1 MLEIDPTNAEMEA
14 PPPGGQNQPPSLPL
28 ACQVCGRQ
36 DETLRLVI
44 LPYVISL
51 VVITFRRAWVGVWC
65 WRHRTLRQVLA
76 GIITASLGWVG
87 IPWGFIYTPAALFK
101 LARGGDQPAEDN
113 AHLLLAISDLKRQ
126 HGDAHGSLAIARE
139 ALKLQESELVREKI
153 RALMKDHPLSLTRP
167 GAVSPLPFLI
177 VLVAAS
183 LTGILIGALDQW
195 ISMLFGLFLGEEIHI
210 FIAILTW
217 APLVAM
223 SFTGG
228 LVLAELNRWAIERT
242 RLDNILLATILAFG
256 SAALAIYGIP
266 QGSMLADFFSALV
279 GGFEVANLGEL
290 VQITGAVLTQGGVW
304 MVEDSIRS
312 EGAFGVIYLSILVV
326 SGLYYAWAALHAAR
340 ESVHWL
346 VRLDLIEG
354 ELIDTPER
362 SVLPAWGAIAG
373 VLVAISLA
381 VFAFAGNTTLSRGSP
396 DVVAK
401 LELGDNLYNQNDL
414 HGAAAAYREA
424 IATDPTLL
432 EPHLSL
438 GWTLYNLNDLPGAV
452 TAFNQAAGIDPSS
465 PDPHLGL
472 GYIHLAQDELESAE
486 ASFQAALA
494 GGGDV
499 YINSQAYYGL
509 GSIAM
514 TRARVDA
521 AIGFFEEAIRYEWNL
536 PVAHLDL
543 GLAYLARGDFDQA
556 VAKGN
561 DLLGLASDW
570 AAVHALLGL
579 ANYQL
584 DNLEKVESE
593 LEWAEDL
600 APQDMYSFIL
610 MSNLYWGLQR
620 FDRAQAILEQAI
632 EVYPGASQPTGLL
645 GSVYAVNGQQV
656 RAATLLDTYEDAYPA
671 DTGILLARAYLYLQ
685 QQNLDAARTTLE
697 EALTLDPQDSET
709 LSDLSFVEF
718 HQGQTQRALDHA
730 QAAHA
735 IYPYGQAALTNL
747 AFAQRAAGMIDEAL
761 ANAAGGGPAF
771 TQIGSTAL
779 HPGRVLPGSR
789 SGCKGDGGAAGLRE
803 PGLGA
808 GVRPGVPERSAC
820 VPANAPLNPDL
831 APNQHLTFSCPPHK
845 LGTCSQKSTQPLS
858 SG

>member
-1 MLEIDPTNAEMEA
+1 MMLEIDPSHAKMDA
-14 PPPGGQNQPPSLPL
+14 PPPERQNQPPSLPL
-28 ACQVCGRQ
+28 ECQVCGRQ

-76 GIITASLGWVG
+76 GFITASLGWIG
-87 IPWGFIYTPAALFK
+87 IPWGFVYTPAALFK

-113 AHLLLAISDLKRQ
+113 ARLLLAVSDIKRQ
-126 HGDAHGSLAIARE
+126 HGDAHASLALARE
-139 ALKLQESELVREKI
+139 ALKLQESDTVREKI

-167 GAVSPLPFLI
+167 GAISPLPFLI

-195 ISMLFGLFLGEEIHI
+195 ISMLFGVFLGEEVHI

-217 APLVAM
+217 APLVALC
-223 SFTGG
+223 FAGG

-242 RLDNILLATILAFG
+242 RLDNILLATVLALT
-256 SAALAIYGIP
+256 SAALAMYGIP

-290 VQITGAVLTQGGVW
+290 IQITGAVLTQGGVW

-312 EGAFGVIYLSILVV
+312 EGAFGVIYLSILVA
-326 SGLYYAWAALHAAR
+326 SGLYYGWVALRSAR

-346 VRLDLIEG
+346 VRLELIEG
-354 ELIDTPER
+354 ELMETPER

-373 VLVAISLA
+373 VIAAISLA
-381 VFAFAGNTTLSRGSP
+381 TIAFAGNTTLNRGSP

-401 LELGDNLYNQNDL
+401 LELGDNLYNQNNL
-414 HGAAAAYREA
+414 QGAAAAYQEA
-424 IATDPTLL
+424 IALDPTLL

-438 GWTLYNLNDLPGAV
+438 GWTLYNLNDLSGAAM
-452 TAFNQAAGIDPSS
+452 AFADAAGVDPSS
-465 PDPHLGL
+465 PEPHLGL
-472 GYIHLAQDELESAE
+472 GYIRLAQDELESAE

-514 TRARVDA
+514 NRARLDA

-543 GLAYLARGDFDQA
+543 GLAYLARGDFEQA

-579 ANYQL
+579 ANFQL

-593 LEWAEDL
+593 LDWAEDL

-620 FDRAQAILEQAI
+620 FDRAQAILEQAVEI
-632 EVYPGASQPTGLL
+632 YPGASQPTGLL
-645 GSVYAVNGQQV
+645 SSVYAVTSQQV
-656 RAATLLDTYEDAYPA
+656 RAATLLDAYADTYPA

-685 QQNLDAARTTLE
+685 QQNLEAARTALE
-697 EALTLDPQDSET
+697 EALTLDPEDSET

-718 HQGQTQRALDHA
+718 HLGETQGALDHA

-761 ANAAGGGPAF
+761 ANAQEAVRLSPKSDLPHFILGVCYLDLGQVAKGTEELQAF
-771 TQIGSTAL
+771 VNLGWERAYVREYLNEARSFLQT
-779 HPGRVLPGSR
+779 LP
-789 SGCKGDGGAAGLRE
+789 
-803 PGLGA
+803 
-808 GVRPGVPERSAC
+808 
-820 VPANAPLNPDL
+820 
-831 APNQHLTFSCPPHK
+831 
-845 LGTCSQKSTQPLS
+845 
-858 SG
+858 

>member
-1 MLEIDPTNAEMEA
+1 MLEINPTNAELDA
-14 PPPGGQNQPPSLPL
+14 PPPEGQNQPISLPL

-36 DETLRLVI
+36 DATLRLVI

-51 VVITFRRAWVGVWC
+51 VVVTFRRAWIGVWC

-76 GIITASLGWVG
+76 GLITASLGWIG
-87 IPWGFIYTPAALFK
+87 IPWGFIYTPAALYK
-101 LARGGDQPAEDN
+101 LARGGDQPAEKN
-113 AHLLLAISDLKRQ
+113 AQLLLALSDVKRQ
-126 HGDAHGSLAIARE
+126 QGDAHGSLALARE
-139 ALKLQESELVREKI
+139 ALKLQESESVREKI

-167 GAVSPLPFLI
+167 GAISPLPFLI
-177 VLVAAS
+177 VLIAAS

-195 ISMLFGLFLGEEIHI
+195 LSMLFGLFLGEEVHI

-228 LVLAELNRWAIERT
+228 LVLAELNRWAIERS
-242 RLDNILLATILAFG
+242 RLDNILLATVLALT

-290 VQITGAVLTQGGVW
+290 IQITGAVLTQGGVW

-312 EGAFGVIYLSILVV
+312 EGAFGVIYLSILVI
-326 SGLYYAWAALHAAR
+326 SGLYYGWIALHSAR

-346 VRLDLIEG
+346 VRLDLLEG
-354 ELIDTPER
+354 ELIDKPER

-373 VLVAISLA
+373 VIVAFSLA
-381 VFAFAGNTTLSRGSP
+381 AFAFAGDTTLSRGSP

-401 LELGDNLYNQNDL
+401 LELGDNLYNQNDMQ
-414 HGAAAAYREA
+414 GAAAAYQEA
-424 IATDPTLL
+424 IALDPTLL

-438 GWTLYNLNDLPGAV
+438 GWTLYNLNDLEGAA
-452 TAFNQAAGIDPSS
+452 TAFNDAAEIEPSS

-472 GYIHLAQDELESAE
+472 GYTRLAQDDLERAE

-514 TRARVDA
+514 SRSRVDA
-521 AIGFFEEAIRYEWNL
+521 AIGFFEEAIRNDWNL
-536 PVAHLDL
+536 PVAHMDL

-556 VAKGN
+556 VTKGN
-561 DLLGLASDW
+561 DLLGVASDW

-584 DNLEKVESE
+584 DNQEKVESE
-593 LEWAEDL
+593 IEWAEDL

-610 MSNLYWGLQR
+610 MSNLYWNLQR
-620 FDRAQAILEQAI
+620 FDRAQAILEQALEI
-632 EVYPGASQPTGLL
+632 YPGASQPTGLL
-645 GSVYAVNGQQV
+645 SSVYAVTGQQV
-656 RAATLLDTYEDAYPA
+656 RAATLLDSYEETYPA
-671 DTGILLARAYLYLQ
+671 DPGILLARAYLHLQ
-685 QQNLDAARTTLE
+685 QQNLEAARSTLE
-697 EALTLDPQDSET
+697 EALTLDPEDAET
-709 LSDLSFVEF
+709 MSDLSFVEF
-718 HQGQTQRALDHA
+718 HLGETQRALDHA

-761 ANAAGGGPAF
+761 ASAQEAVRLSPKSDLPHFILGVCYLDLGQVAKGAEELRAF
-771 TQIGSTAL
+771 VNLGWERAYVREYLNEARSFLQT
-779 HPGRVLPGSR
+779 LP
-789 SGCKGDGGAAGLRE
+789 
-803 PGLGA
+803 
-808 GVRPGVPERSAC
+808 
-820 VPANAPLNPDL
+820 
-831 APNQHLTFSCPPHK
+831 
-845 LGTCSQKSTQPLS
+845 
-858 SG
+858 